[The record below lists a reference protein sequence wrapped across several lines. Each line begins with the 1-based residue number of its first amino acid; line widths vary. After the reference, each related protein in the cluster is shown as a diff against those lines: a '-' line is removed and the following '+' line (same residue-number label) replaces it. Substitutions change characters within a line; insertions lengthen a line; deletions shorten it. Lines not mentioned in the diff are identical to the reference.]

1 MGEGGGKTAL
11 SQSVPRLLKSST
23 TQLETVT
30 LHLEG
35 GLITPDLLV
44 SDRASNRNALMRKRC

>member
-1 MGEGGGKTAL
+1 MGEGGKTAL
-11 SQSVPRLLKSST
+11 SQTIFRLLKSST

-35 GLITPDLLV
+35 GFTSPDLLV
-44 SDRASNRNALMRKRC
+44 SDRASSRNALMRKRC